1 MGKSKNPTINF
12 RVIPEH
18 KRVLQDFAAEIM
30 ATRPYWKEAD
40 VWKELMGI
48 TDEGVIT
55 NEMRRRLRERLR
67 DAERPLLPPEPDR
80 VMRDD
85 PTRRPPYLL
94 PPHETFNSIRIE
106 TDEDELILPELVP
119 AGRK

>member
-1 MGKSKNPTINF
+1 MGKSKNPIINF
-12 RVIPEH
+12 RVIPQH
-18 KRVLQDFAAEIM
+18 KRVLQEFAAEII

-67 DAERPLLPPEPDR
+67 DSERPLLPPEAERIMREDAVRPFRLPSR
-80 VMRDD
+80 VEQ
-85 PTRRPPYLL
+85 T
-94 PPHETFNSIRIE
+94 E
-106 TDEDELILPELVP
+106 DEDPLLDFPEKI
-119 AGRK
+119 ANQK